1 LNSDT
6 KEDAMRLQKRF
17 VSAAVG
23 MASVMLALS
32 GWAMDKDKP
41 GAVEAELIV
50 LTATVDSVDQGQ
62 RTLTLKGN
70 DGSTRTIKVG
80 DAVQNFGQIK
90 PGDQVAAEFYEQT
103 AIFVRKSHE
112 PPMMEEGEE
121 VVVAP
126 RGAKPGV
133 TAVDTVELT
142 AKVEAVDHKAR
153 TVTLRGPQGNTVDLK
168 VDKRVKKF
176 DHVKAGDEVVVRHTE
191 AVAVL
196 VQAP

>member
-1 LNSDT
+1 
-6 KEDAMRLQKRF
+6 MRLQRRVF
-17 VSAAVG
+17 SAAIG
-23 MASVMLALS
+23 MASAMVALPAL
-32 GWAMDKDKP
+32 AMDEGKP

-50 LTATVDSVDQGQ
+50 MTATVDKVDQDK
-62 RTLTLKGN
+62 RTVTLKEN
-70 DGSTRTIKVG
+70 DGSTRTIKIG
-80 DAVQNFGQIK
+80 DAVQNFGQVQ
-90 PGDQVAAEFYEQT
+90 PGDQVAAEFYEET
-103 AIFVRKSHE
+103 AVFVRKSHE
-112 PPMMEEGEE
+112 APMVEEAEE
-121 VVVAP
+121 VALAP

-133 TAVDTVELT
+133 TAVDTIEVT

-153 TVTLRGPQGNTVDLK
+153 KVTLRGPEGNKLDLK